1 MLGVRNAAPG
11 FTPVIVILSRG
22 TPLLPPTGPG
32 TQQETLLPLRDDE
45 LS

>member
-11 FTPVIVILSRG
+11 FTPVILSRG